1 MINRALNLSIADRI
15 TAAKTS
21 STNMNDT
28 SAVPSKNNTKP
39 GNSHID
45 ANTNNID
52 QAGTNVQAKS
62 NEANAA
68 TSNDKINQNTQAAKD
83 QTYTGQKD
91 AEFPKEK
98 DPGKQTPKPKN
109 KTFTESLMDKQM
121 ASKMNSNKPDNNNTK
136 TTEYPK
142 GQTEGINRPQPEDNS
157 PSRQTP
163 QPFNPGDVTTPT
175 SQAPSGD
182 VLGSV
187 PTGRPGVN
195 LGPSWTSS
203 APKSFRPSSLPKP
216 KFR

>member
-1 MINRALNLSIADRI
+1 MINRALNFSIADRI

-28 SAVPSKNNTKP
+28 SAVPNHTNAKP
-39 GNSHID
+39 GNTTLTAD
-45 ANTNNID
+45 TGQID
-52 QAGTNVQAKS
+52 QAGSNVQAKS

-68 TSNDKINQNTQAAKD
+68 TSNAKVNQNLQGAKD

-98 DPGKQTPKPKN
+98 DPAKQTPKPQN
-109 KTFTESLMDKQM
+109 KTFTERLLDKQI
-121 ASKMNSNKPDNNNTK
+121 ASKMHSNKPDNATSN
-136 TTEYPK
+136 TEYPK

-195 LGPSWTSS
+195 LGPSWTATS
-203 APKSFRPSSLPKP
+203 PKSFRPSSLPKP
-216 KFR
+216 KFK